1 MRQDRNMSFGQAVL
15 DPVRIVIADDDR
27 LFAEMVRMQLSSRE
41 EVEIVGIAAT
51 GKEAVELA
59 EELEPDIVLMDVS
72 MPVLDGIEAAR
83 VITAGSDPPAVVLVT
98 GEDGELDAR
107 AYKAGAAAY
116 LRKSAGL
123 AALMDVIV
131 AVSLTAPVC

>member
-1 MRQDRNMSFGQAVL
+1 MSFGQGVL

-41 EVEIVGIAAT
+41 EVEVVGIAAT

-83 VITAGSDPPAVVLVT
+83 AITTGSDPPAVVLVT

>member
-1 MRQDRNMSFGQAVL
+1 MSFGRGAG
-15 DPVRIVIADDDR
+15 DPVRIVVADDDR

-41 EVEIVGIAAT
+41 EVEIVGLAAN
-51 GKEAVELA
+51 GEEAVELA
-59 EELEPDIVLMDVS
+59 EELKPDLVLMDVS
-72 MPVLDGIEAAR
+72 MPVLDGVEAAR
-83 VITAGSDPPAVVLVT
+83 TITAGSDPPAVVLVT

-107 AYKAGAAAY
+107 AYEAGAAAY

-131 AVSLTAPVC
+131 ALSFTAPVC

>member
-1 MRQDRNMSFGQAVL
+1 MRKDRNMSFGQGVL

-123 AALMDVIV
+123 GALMDVIV

>member
-1 MRQDRNMSFGQAVL
+1 MRKDRNMSFGQAVL

-59 EELEPDIVLMDVS
+59 EELEPDLVLMDVS

-83 VITAGSDPPAVVLVT
+83 AITAGSDPPAVVLVT

>member
-1 MRQDRNMSFGQAVL
+1 MREDRNMSFGQGAL

-51 GKEAVELA
+51 GKEAVDLA
-59 EELEPDIVLMDVS
+59 EELEPDLVLMDVS
-72 MPVLDGIEAAR
+72 MPVLDGIEAAET
-83 VITAGSDPPAVVLVT
+83 ITAGSDPPAVVLVT

-107 AYKAGAAAY
+107 AYQAGATAY

-123 AALMDVIV
+123 AALVDVIV